1 MIKIVKII
9 SSLMFL
15 GLFVG
20 LIGLFYVYSV
30 MVPKLPSIENLEDT
44 TYQVP
49 LRIYDRNDELLAE
62 YGEHKRIP
70 VAYDQFTDHLVNAFV
85 SAEDSGFWAHYG
97 VDPLALGAAVYEL
110 VKTGRKKRGGSTI
123 TMQVA
128 RNFFLTKKKT
138 YTRKINEILL
148 ALKIEKELS
157 KEKILEL
164 YLNKIFLG
172 HRSYGVVAAA
182 QRYYGKSLAE
192 LTIAQSAS
200 IAGLPKAPSQDN
212 PISNP
217 ERSLRRRDHI
227 LGRMKFHGYIS
238 DEQYQTAISAPVT
251 AKLHRP
257 YVAADA
263 RYVTELVRSDL
274 YEEYGDDIYK
284 LGLNVYTTID
294 GDLQAKAN
302 QALRKALLDYD
313 RRHGYRGITDHIDLA
328 LVEIDPFEDGLVKK
342 RSVGNLEQAVVKS
355 LDEKSI
361 TVYLPDNRE
370 ANIGFEKG
378 IAWARTYIN
387 ENKMGDEITQPSDVL
402 ALGDVIWI
410 EQRGENWLLASIPN
424 VEGALI
430 SISPFNGSINAMV
443 GGFDFFNSKFN
454 RATQAKRQPGSNFK
468 PFIYSSALEY
478 GFTASS
484 LVNDAPV
491 VFEDESLEASW
502 RPENY
507 SGRVFGPTR
516 LREALVKSRNLVSIR
531 VLRAVGLKRATRYAQ
546 KFGFKKQDMPYD
558 LSLSLGSGSFSPL
571 EIVRGYSVFANGGFL
586 VTPHL
591 ITRVIDAEDNILK
604 EERPLSV
611 CIDCEVAKDDAL
623 EGEMIQDESLEKDVE
638 NSQTVEEVIEYA
650 PQVITPQN
658 AFIMRSIMRE
668 VVRRGTAVRAKV
680 LGRTDFGGKT
690 GTTNDQHDA
699 WFSGFNDQVVTSAW
713 VGFDDQKPLGRR
725 ETGGRAALPMWIDY
739 MGYAF
744 KDMPVNADEEPE
756 NIVTVRIDEKTGER
770 VTPNTKSS
778 RFEIFREGH
787 EPTEQVEI
795 VDQINGGSAVSEE
808 ELEEE
813 SENLF

>member
-15 GLFVG
+15 GLFMALVG
-20 LIGLFYVYSV
+20 MFYIYTV

-44 TYQVP
+44 SYQVP
-49 LRIYDRNDELLAE
+49 LRIYDRKENLLAE
-62 YGEHKRIP
+62 FGERKRIP
-70 VAYDQFTDHLVNAFV
+70 VRFEQFTPNLVNAFV
-85 SAEDSGFWAHYG
+85 SAEDSGFWTHYG

-110 VKTGRKKRGGSTI
+110 VKTGKKTRGGSTI

-157 KEKILEL
+157 KEKIMEL

-182 QRYYGKSLAE
+182 QRYYGKSLEE
-192 LTIAQSAS
+192 LTIAQAAS

-212 PISNP
+212 PIRNP
-217 ERSLRRRDHI
+217 ERSLRRRNHI
-227 LGRMKFHGYIS
+227 LGRMQFHGYIT
-238 DEQYQTAISAPVT
+238 DEQYQEAVAAPVT

-263 RYVTELVRSDL
+263 RYVTELVRSEL
-274 YEEYGDDIYK
+274 YKEYGDDIYK

-294 GDLQAKAN
+294 GDLQSKAN

-313 RRHGYRGITDHIDLA
+313 RRHGYRGVTKQIDIA
-328 LVEIDPFEDGLVKK
+328 SVKEDPFAEGLVKE
-342 RSVGNLEQAVVKS
+342 RFVGNLQQAVVKS
-355 LDEKSI
+355 TNDQSVTI
-361 TVYLPDNRE
+361 YLSNSEQVD
-370 ANIGFEKG
+370 IDFEKG
-378 IAWARTYIN
+378 LAWAEAYIN
-387 ENKMGDEITQPSDVL
+387 ENKVGEKVNKPSDVL
-402 ALGDVIWI
+402 MAGDVIWV
-410 EQRGENWLLASIPN
+410 EQRGEDWLLASIPD

-430 SISPFNGSINAMV
+430 SISPFDGSVNAMV

-468 PFIYSSALEY
+468 PFIYSAALEY

-531 VLRAVGLKRATRYAQ
+531 VLRAVGLKRATRYAE
-546 KFGFKKQDMPYD
+546 KFGFNKADMPYD
-558 LSLSLGSGSFSPL
+558 LSLSLGSGSFSPM

-586 VTPHL
+586 VTPHF
-591 ITRVIDAEDNILK
+591 ISKVVDSEGVNIK
-604 EERPLSV
+604 EYKPLSV
-611 CIDCEVAKDDAL
+611 CIDCEKPQQAEL
-623 EGEMIQDESLEKDVE
+623 IEGELIGDDLLSEAPIE
-638 NSQTVEEVIEYA
+638 EEVIEYA
-650 PQVITPQN
+650 PRVITPQN

-713 VGFDDQKPLGRR
+713 VGFDDQKPLGKR
-725 ETGGRAALPMWIDY
+725 ETGGKAALPMWIDY
-739 MGYAF
+739 MKHAF
-744 KDMPVNADEEPE
+744 EGMPVNADEVPE
-756 NIVTVRIDEKTGER
+756 DMVTVRIDEKTGER
-770 VTPNTKSS
+770 VTRNTKSS
-778 RFEIFREGH
+778 RFEVFRQGY
-787 EPTEQVEI
+787 EPIEHIEI
-795 VDQINGGSAVSEE
+795 VEKSGNNNPVTSEE
-808 ELEEE
+808 IEEQSE
-813 SENLF
+813 SLF